1 MPLVIPLTYLFLLP
15 RPIEFTSLSLPEHVE
30 EEEVD
35 ADVPSEYVPL
45 PSGED
50 GTDAG
55 EASLYT
61 SPMKASV
68 SLTARDKLR
77 LVRPLLLKYMLPL
90 CKLPSQI
97 FDLSTHRQKSVCVYT
112 VSLSSVV

>member
-1 MPLVIPLTYLFLLP
+1 MPFVIPLTYLFLLP
-15 RPIEFTSLSLPEHVE
+15 RPTVFASLTLPDLE
-30 EEEVD
+30 EEEATED
-35 ADVPSEYVPL
+35 APLEYVPL

-50 GTDAG
+50 AADAG
-55 EASLYT
+55 EATLYT

-90 CKLPSQI
+90 CKSP
-97 FDLSTHRQKSVCVYT
+97 T
-112 VSLSSVV
+112 

>member
-1 MPLVIPLTYLFLLP
+1 MPFVIPLTYLFLLP
-15 RPIEFTSLSLPEHVE
+15 RPTAFASLTLE
-30 EEEVD
+30 EEEEAVAD
-35 ADVPSEYVPL
+35 APSEYVPL

-55 EASLYT
+55 EATLYT

-90 CKLPSQI
+90 CKSRGQFSSLV
-97 FDLSTHRQKSVCVYT
+97 THSRRPVCVYT
-112 VSLSSVV
+112 VSLSSAV